1 MHFLSDFLSVRAFT
15 ECMYIAER
23 VLNPSFNDVLQ
34 FLPPDHSS
42 ATNKDLYRAFVRY
55 FGTSVTTSMVLGGA
69 IELRSQFKTYLT
81 DDGFTQE
88 VLSDSIKSDFQ
99 RGLGICG
106 MPAPVSPT
114 YTFVNSENS
123 GGLLV

>member
-1 MHFLSDFLSVRAFT
+1 M
-15 ECMYIAER
+15 
-23 VLNPSFNDVLQ
+23 NPSFNDALQ
-34 FLPPDHSS
+34 FLPPDYSS
-42 ATNKDLYRAFVRY
+42 DTNKDLYRAFVRY

-69 IELRSQFKTYLT
+69 IELQSQFKTYLT

-88 VLSDSIKSDFQ
+88 FLSDSIKSDFQ

-123 GGLLV
+123 GGLLVWG